1 MQNKL
6 KLVDLELT
14 LRGILNVLEWFK
26 DKKRKVINWEKLY
39 ALSGDDI
46 NMSKRAKFLTRMT
59 VLKPVVLYVLPLAI
73 FVYGL
78 KIFFEEEITF
88 KLIAY

>member
-1 MQNKL
+1 M
-6 KLVDLELT
+6 
-14 LRGILNVLEWFK
+14 
-26 DKKRKVINWEKLY
+26 Y